1 MLWFGLIWFVK
12 FAEKGFDDMI
22 VWNVVCFHLYLIFV
36 VVFSTYPTGEIGDK
50 YQICIHPYLIFV
62 VYSPQMSDRWNRWQI
77 SGLHPPLAA
86 TNRVQKIRSRYK
98 KIYIISSFVHAKP
111 FDSNWWVWFN
121 TNKSALICAEDVAM
135 AVATWRVS
143 IFVDIRH
150 HCKLYWFFIL
160 ILLFYSFSL
169 HSCTASGQSP
179 YLSTSGIT
187 ASFLF

>member
-62 VYSPQMSDRWNRWQI
+62 VYSPQMSDRWKRWQI

-86 TNRVQKIRSRYK
+86 TNR
-98 KIYIISSFVHAKP
+98 
-111 FDSNWWVWFN
+111 
-121 TNKSALICAEDVAM
+121 
-135 AVATWRVS
+135 
-143 IFVDIRH
+143 
-150 HCKLYWFFIL
+150 
-160 ILLFYSFSL
+160 
-169 HSCTASGQSP
+169 SGQNTKKSTSYPPLYMLSHLIPIGECGLIQTRVHWSVLRMLQWQWPLGESP
-179 YLSTSGIT
+179 YLSTSDIT
-187 ASFLF
+187 ASFIDLLF